1 MVVIFVKILYW
12 KSKLLCLYRLLIIK
26 YLSFY
31 PIPWFIFTIQFI
43 YFCCKYLPKEPR
55 KNFILYISP
64 SYHSSY
70 VSSNFFWFFFTRI
83 FPLLTVSLWVYNK
96 KTHISNSEIHEAWP
110 AVLHNAN
117 LRKVILKSLVV
128 GRGWEEKNLILGKI
142 SNLTYVTRSET
153 SFYWG
158 KRTQEKK
165 PVFFKVIF
173 FPFFLKSRT
182 EH

>member
-1 MVVIFVKILYW
+1 MPVPSSHNKISEFLPNPMIYLYN
-12 KSKLLCLYRLLIIK
+12 SIIN
-26 YLSFY
+26 
-31 PIPWFIFTIQFI
+31 
-43 YFCCKYLPKEPR
+43 FCCKYLPKEPR

-64 SYHSSY
+64 SYHFSY

-83 FPLLTVSLWVYNK
+83 FSLLTVSLWVYNK
-96 KTHISNSEIHEAWP
+96 KTCISNSEIHEAWP